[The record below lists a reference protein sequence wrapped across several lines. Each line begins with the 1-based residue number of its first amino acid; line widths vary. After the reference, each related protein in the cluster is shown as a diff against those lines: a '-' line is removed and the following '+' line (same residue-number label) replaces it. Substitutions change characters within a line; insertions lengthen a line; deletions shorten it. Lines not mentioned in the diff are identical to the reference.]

1 MMRPMRSRRRLVVT
15 LPVLL
20 AVVACT
26 QSPAN
31 RAASPTPSPSAT
43 APATSPPAV
52 APAGEPPHP
61 VSLQALMQ
69 KDFDGRDL
77 KLGRVLAR
85 TSSYTRYFVTYQSG
99 SLTISGI
106 MNVPSGE
113 GPFPALVLNHG
124 HIDTDIYVNGQGL
137 RREQDWL
144 ARAGYV
150 VLHTDY
156 RNHAAS
162 DDDPNS
168 ELGLRLGYTEDVL
181 NAVMAIKRSTFKF
194 LDRENIGLLGRSMGG
209 GVTFNAAVVRPDLIK
224 AAVVYA
230 SVSTDVV
237 DNFNK
242 WIRRGD
248 SDRRGLAEQI
258 ADRYG
263 SPEQNPEFWR
273 NVSPRTFFDRI
284 AIPIVI
290 HHGSSDDTCPIGWA
304 EETADALRAAGKEF
318 RYFVYRGEEH
328 AFGPQWTKSIRR
340 SVDYFDALLKA

>member
-1 MMRPMRSRRRLVVT
+1 MMMRPMPFRKRFASV

-20 AVVACT
+20 AFVACT
-26 QSPAN
+26 QGSPAE
-31 RAASPTPSPSAT
+31 RAGSPTPAASAPTTAPPSA
-43 APATSPPAV
+43 APTSTPA
-52 APAGEPPHP
+52 HP

-69 KDFDGRDL
+69 KEFDGRGL
-77 KLGRVLAR
+77 RLGRVLAR
-85 TSSYTRYFVTYQSG
+85 SSAYTRYFVTYESG

-106 MNVPSGE
+106 MNVPAGP

-124 HIDTDIYVNGQGL
+124 YIDPDVYVNGQGL

-144 ARAGYV
+144 AREGYV

-162 DDDPNS
+162 DDDPNY

-181 NAVMAIKRSTFKF
+181 NAVLAIKRSTFPF
-194 LDRENIGLLGRSMGG
+194 IDRENVGLLGRSMGG
-209 GVTFNAAVVRPDLIK
+209 GVTFNAAVVRPDLVD
-224 AAVVYA
+224 AAVVFA

-242 WIRRGD
+242 WIRGD
-248 SDRRGLAEQI
+248 NARRGLADRI

-263 SPEQNPEFWR
+263 SPEENPQFWA

-284 AIPIVI
+284 AVPVVI
-290 HHGSSDDTCPIGWA
+290 HHGSSDDTCPIRWA

-318 RYFVYRGEEH
+318 RYFVYQGEEH
-328 AFGPQWTKSIRR
+328 AFGPQWTKSMRR
-340 SVDYFDALLKA
+340 TVDYFDALLKA